1 MLDTYLSSVSN
12 KTNDIMKVLTM
23 FSTIFIPLTFIAG
36 VYGMNFEYIPE
47 LNWKYGYIGF
57 WVISLVVT
65 GFMVRFFKNK
75 KWL

>member
-1 MLDTYLSSVSN
+1 
-12 KTNDIMKVLTM
+12 
-23 FSTIFIPLTFIAG
+23 
-36 VYGMNFEYIPE
+36 MNFKYIPE